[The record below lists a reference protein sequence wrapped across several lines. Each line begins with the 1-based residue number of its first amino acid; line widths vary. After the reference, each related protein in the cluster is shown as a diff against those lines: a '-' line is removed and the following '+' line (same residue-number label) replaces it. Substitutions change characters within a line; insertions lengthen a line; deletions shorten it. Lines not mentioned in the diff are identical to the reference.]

1 MHKLYASIVFVLVS
15 LFTPLASFADE
26 ASQLKA
32 QQTITN
38 QLEAFKVGDDAK
50 AYSYA
55 APRVT
60 QFFPDVASF
69 MAMVKNGYQP
79 VYKPLNYN
87 FGRTRELGG
96 DQIAQELLVT
106 GPDGKPW
113 TALYTLVK
121 MPNGDWLITA
131 VQIAPG
137 DDSSA

>member
-1 MHKLYASIVFVLVS
+1 MHKLVAALVFSIVTF
-15 LFTPLASFADE
+15 FASTAMFADE

-38 QLEAFKVGDDAK
+38 QLEAFKAGDDIK

-87 FGRTRELGG
+87 FGRTRELGA

-131 VQIAPG
+131 VQIVPG